1 MKELIYL
8 IALWATIAGV
18 LATLS
23 IWSPRKLGVKI
34 IALTLA
40 VLALPAAYA
49 SFTELLSRPKP
60 LHLEWAQR
68 TLPEATVLS
77 AQLQEGKHIYLWL
90 ALPNLEQPR
99 AYTLPW
105 NEELAK
111 QLHRAQQHAE
121 EQGANVRM
129 RKPFENSLDPNEPL
143 FYAPPQP
150 PPPAKSEPTQTPL
163 IFKSTTAHN
172 KSGG

>member
-23 IWSPRKLGVKI
+23 IWSPRRLAVKI

-40 VLALPAAYA
+40 VLVLPTAYA

-68 TLPEATVLS
+68 TLSEATVLS
-77 AQLQEGKHIYLWL
+77 AQLQEGEPIYLWL
-90 ALPNLEQPR
+90 ALPNLTQPR
-99 AYTLPW
+99 AYALPW

-111 QLHRAQQHAE
+111 QLHRAQQQAE
-121 EQGANVRM
+121 NEGSNVRM
-129 RKPFENSLDPNEPL
+129 RRPFENSLDPDEPL

-150 PPPAKSEPTQTPL
+150 PPPAKSEPEQTPL
-163 IFKSTTAHN
+163 IFKSTAHN
-172 KSGG
+172 KSGD

>member
-8 IALWATIAGV
+8 IALWGAIAGV

-23 IWSPRKLGVKI
+23 IWSPRKLGVKL

-60 LHLEWAQR
+60 LHLEWDQR
-68 TLPEATVLS
+68 ALAGATVLS
-77 AQLQEGKHIYLWL
+77 AQLQEGEHIYLWL
-90 ALPNLEQPR
+90 ALPDLEQPR
-99 AYTLPW
+99 AYALPW

-111 QLHRAQQHAE
+111 QLHRAQQQAE
-121 EQGANVRM
+121 REGSNVRM
-129 RKPFENSLDPNEPL
+129 RQPFENSLDPDEPL

-150 PPPAKSEPTQTPL
+150 PPPAKSEPQQKPL
-163 IFKSTTAHN
+163 IFKSTAHN
-172 KSGG
+172 KSGS